1 MPRSS
6 KLFEMAA
13 YLLPRPN
20 RNSDASGFEVL
31 GQCWLFASTQEL
43 SFPRARPPEYAF
55 ELTPKDNSGTFLRL
69 ERTLPRTVECGLI
82 FLT

>member
-13 YLLPRPN
+13 YLLRRPN

-31 GQCWLFASTQEL
+31 GTVLAIRIY
-43 SFPRARPPEYAF
+43 PRALLSPGQTA
-55 ELTPKDNSGTFLRL
+55 
-69 ERTLPRTVECGLI
+69 
-82 FLT
+82 